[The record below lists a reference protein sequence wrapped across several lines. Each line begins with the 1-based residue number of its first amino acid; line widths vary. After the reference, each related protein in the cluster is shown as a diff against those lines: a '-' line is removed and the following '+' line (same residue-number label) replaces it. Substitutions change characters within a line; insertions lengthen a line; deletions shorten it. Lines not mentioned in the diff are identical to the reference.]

1 MQNIYE
7 VLQFD
12 DIKDKIKQYVKSVLG
27 KQFISEL
34 KPYQDEKQLSYNL
47 NLLDETFKIIA
58 LRGNFPISFSENAL
72 TLIEYAKKGGILS
85 IRDLDMIGED
95 ILTSQSLLKY
105 FHNVDEKFTLMHSL
119 IKRFI
124 DLGMLEKEIHRVISK
139 SQTINDNA
147 SPELNQIRKDLLK
160 AEKEMTS
167 LITSLTSKYKQY
179 LSDENV
185 TFRDGH
191 YVIPIQTSYKNKISG
206 AIYDVSSSGYTTFIE
221 PSEVLALNNKIVSL
235 KLQEAE
241 EIRKILKQLT
251 NLCVIQQDEIINNN
265 NIIATCD
272 FLQAKA
278 LYGQEIDGIIAGNED
293 DKLLLR
299 NARHPLISKDKI
311 VANSFSFDKDKRI
324 IIISGPNAGGKT
336 IALKTVALLVLMHKC
351 GLAISADIANICY
364 INNIYLDIGDSQSL
378 DNNLSTFSAHISNI
392 GEMLRLTKS
401 KDLLLIDEL
410 GTGTDPSEGEA
421 LAISV
426 VKYLIKKNC
435 FAMISSHFSRL
446 KEFAFTSENV
456 INASM
461 LFDEDNLKPT
471 YIFKQGVPG
480 QSYAL
485 EVASRYGLSK
495 EILNEAKN
503 HLDNIKTTDVH
514 QLMNKLHEEAL
525 KNELLKQEL
534 LKEKENLEKQE
545 KTLNATKKLLEEKRE
560 NLLKDVEKQKEQI
573 IEQVKD
579 EIDEIMD
586 SLKSKDVKLH
596 DVIKAKNQVN
606 NLIKSTSINDYD
618 ETINVNDY
626 VSVPSLNI
634 QGKVLRINGNKAF
647 INSSS
652 GMSFQIE
659 VNKLHK
665 IEAPKDYKIKSS
677 YNVDNLI
684 KTNVGLSINIIGLHV
699 DEALEQVR
707 KYLDNCRLRGLK
719 EVKIIH
725 GFGSGALRKAVS
737 GYLNSC
743 DFVKNYKSGDEYD
756 GGYGVTKVI
765 LK

>member
-12 DIKDKIKQYVKSVLG
+12 DIKDKIKQYAKSVLG

-34 KPYQDEKQLSYNL
+34 KPYQDEKQLLYNL

-446 KEFAFTSENV
+446 KEFAFTSDNV

-586 SLKSKDVKLH
+586 SLKNKDVKLH

-606 NLIKSTSINDYD
+606 NLIKSTSISDYD

-665 IEAPKDYKIKSS
+665 IDVPKDYKVKSS

-737 GYLNSC
+737 NYLNSC

>member
-12 DIKDKIKQYVKSVLG
+12 DIKDKIKQYAKSVLG

-34 KPYQDEKQLSYNL
+34 KPYQDEKQLLYNL

-446 KEFAFTSENV
+446 KEFAFTSDNV

-586 SLKSKDVKLH
+586 SLKNKDVKLH

-665 IEAPKDYKIKSS
+665 IDVPKDYKVKSS

-737 GYLNSC
+737 NYLNSC